1 MSAEDESAFGL
12 RRPDYL
18 SRLNEQLEELVA
30 DREQMGRQLLQVAI
44 EIGSNLELD
53 VALHRIVAAA
63 LSLTGARYGAIGVW
77 ASDGTLASFVHSG
90 MDADTVR
97 LVGHLPVGKGV
108 LGILRESTEPLRL
121 TDLTEHP
128 AAVGFPEHHPPM
140 RAFLGVPVIVRGAVF
155 GSLFVSDDRPWHG
168 FSEADEVTVRALAL
182 AAAVA
187 IDNAR
192 LFERVRA
199 SARWA
204 RASREISTA
213 LLSEAQPHLRP
224 LQLIVERA
232 AELTGAEQAIVLV
245 PADPDQPS
253 GDVDNLVVSAA
264 VGLHANE
271 VLGQGVPVKAST
283 AGEVFLSGEPLIT
296 ETFRCPIQGF
306 TDVGQRPAIL
316 MPLRSDQ
323 QAMGVIVVARNT
335 AAPPFDDE
343 YLEPVRDFA
352 DHAALALALV
362 TVRRRARELTVLAD
376 RDRIAHD
383 LNDRVIQRVFAVGM
397 DLQGVIACLHSPQL
411 AGRVT
416 QSVDELHA
424 VINDIRRTIFNLQ
437 QPPARR
443 GSFSERIQDAVA
455 RLTDDGVITG
465 VITVCMAGPMN
476 TVSDQ
481 LAEHAEAVVVEALS
495 NAVQQSGAV
504 AITLEV
510 SVTDELLIEITDD
523 GRGIPSD
530 NERHSGLADIAQ
542 RAEDLGGHCTIT
554 SPQNGGTHVCWSA
567 PLQGC
572 NPRDSGRR
580 VGVAGPLQITLA
592 ADAVGDDPAS
602 TFNSVATPAAAGRRA

>member
-1 MSAEDESAFGL
+1 MIDEDESAFGL

-97 LVGHLPVGKGV
+97 LVGHPPVGKGV

-140 RAFLGVPVIVRGAVF
+140 RAFLGVPVIVRGAVL
-155 GSLFVSDDRPWHG
+155 GSLFVSDDRPWYG

-182 AAAVA
+182 AASVA

-192 LFERVRA
+192 LFERVRS

-245 PADPDQPS
+245 PVDPDQP
-253 GDVDNLVVSAA
+253 GDDVADLVVSAA

-271 VLGQGVPVKAST
+271 VLGQGVPVKVST

-335 AAPPFDDE
+335 AGPPFDDE
-343 YLEPVRDFA
+343 YLDLVRDFA
-352 DHAALALALV
+352 DHAALALALA
-362 TVRRRARELTVLAD
+362 TVRRRAREMTVLAD

-383 LNDRVIQRVFAVGM
+383 LNDQVIQRVFAVGM
-397 DLQGVIACLHSPQL
+397 DLQGVVACLHSPQL

-437 QPPARR
+437 PPPARR
-443 GSFSERIQDAVA
+443 GSFGERIQDAVV
-455 RLTDDGVITG
+455 RLTDDRDEVITLRM
-465 VITVCMAGPMN
+465 TGPMT
-476 TVSDQ
+476 TVSDE

-495 NAVQQSGAV
+495 NAVQQSGAA

-510 SVTDELLIEITDD
+510 SVTDELLIAITDD

-530 NERHSGLADIAQ
+530 NQRHSGLADIAQ
-542 RAEDLGGHCTIT
+542 RAEDLGGHCAIT
-554 SPQNGGTHVCWSA
+554 SPQNGGTQVCWSA

-572 NPRDSGRR
+572 NPSDSGRR
-580 VGVAGPLQITLA
+580 VRVAGPLQITQA

-602 TFNSVATPAAAGRRA
+602 TCNSVATPAPASRRA